1 MYRATFTDKKHF
13 GMVYREITIS
23 ASTLEE
29 LQEEITFA
37 KEKRDLK
44 LLRVEKDD
52 KIIWSN

>member
-1 MYRATFTDKKHF
+1 MYKATFTEKNCF

-23 ASTLEE
+23 ASTIEE
-29 LQEEITFA
+29 LQEEIIFA

-44 LLRVEKDD
+44 LLRVEKDE